1 MRDSNF
7 RERAMSLNPMRK
19 VYPSDK
25 IKDAELL
32 VALKKVERYS
42 SHSFSL
48 QNFWNYSEKIC
59 LRFVQADPVYN
70 ALEKDIAVVNFFFG
84 SSTVYGDSDISCMKG
99 LLYVVMLCSNQP
111 FMLLIIHIRER
122 FIEKKK
128 KNKLT
133 NLSFALTP
141 TYVQ

>member
-1 MRDSNF
+1 MNCLNQNCSLMRDSNF

-48 QNFWNYSEKIC
+48 RNFWNYSEKIC
-59 LRFVQADPVYN
+59 LRFFQADPVYN
-70 ALEKDIAVVNFFFG
+70 ALEKDIAVVNFYFG
-84 SSTVYGDSDISCMKG
+84 SSTVYGDYISCMNG
-99 LLYVVMLCSNQP
+99 LSYIVKIVFKSTNYAP
-111 FMLLIIHIRER
+111 DYTHI
-122 FIEKKK
+122 
-128 KNKLT
+128 
-133 NLSFALTP
+133 
-141 TYVQ
+141 

>member
-7 RERAMSLNPMRK
+7 RERATSLNPMRK

-32 VALKKVERYS
+32 VALKKVDRYS

-48 QNFWNYSEKIC
+48 QNFWNSSDKIC

-84 SSTVYGDSDISCMKG
+84 SSTVYGD
-99 LLYVVMLCSNQP
+99 
-111 FMLLIIHIRER
+111 
-122 FIEKKK
+122 
-128 KNKLT
+128 
-133 NLSFALTP
+133 
-141 TYVQ
+141 